1 MTQETIDQ
9 YVRSALALAGY
20 ALREPATAEVRSNSR
35 ASTTSPRPSSTRP
48 CRWNW
53 SRPRCSVREQ
63 RRLGLARQIRD
74 GERSAS
80 AVLEATLARIRE
92 ADPRY
97 HCFTSVTETRA
108 RQEAAAIDAAR
119 AEASPAAAG
128 RRALCGQEPVR
139 YRRRGHAGRRPRQRR
154 QPARAARCVLA
165 ARLREA
171 GAVLVGALNM
181 DEHAYGFTTENS
193 HYGACRNPHD
203 PPASPAARRRQRR
216 GGSRRPG
223 AADAGLRHQRLDPR
237 ACLAVRRVRPEADLR
252 PPAAHRLVPLCRQP

>member
-1 MTQETIDQ
+1 M
-9 YVRSALALAGY
+9 
-20 ALREPATAEVRSNSR
+20 NSV
-35 ASTTSPRPSSTRP
+35 A
-48 CRWNW
+48 
-53 SRPRCSVREQ
+53 
-63 RRLGLARQIRD
+63 LGLARQIRD

-108 RQEAAAIDAAR
+108 RQEAAAIDA
-119 AEASPAAAG
+119 
-128 RRALCGQEPVR
+128 RRA
-139 YRRRGHAGRRPRQRR
+139 RGEVLPPLAGVPYAVKNLFDTADEVTLAGGRVNAANP
-154 QPARAARCVLA
+154 PARRDAVLV

-203 PPASPAARRRQRR
+203 PARIA
-216 GGSRRPG
+216 GGSSG
-223 AADAGLRHQRLDPR
+223 GSAAAVAGD
-237 ACLAVRRVRPEADLR
+237 
-252 PPAAHRLVPLCRQP
+252 LVPLTLGSDTNGSIRVPASLCGVFGLKPTFGRLPRTGSFPLSAALII

>member
-1 MTQETIDQ
+1 M
-9 YVRSALALAGY
+9 
-20 ALREPATAEVRSNSR
+20 NSV
-35 ASTTSPRPSSTRP
+35 A
-48 CRWNW
+48 
-53 SRPRCSVREQ
+53 
-63 RRLGLARQIRD
+63 LGLARQIRD

-108 RQEAAAIDAAR
+108 RQEAAAIDA
-119 AEASPAAAG
+119 
-128 RRALCGQEPVR
+128 RRA
-139 YRRRGHAGRRPRQRR
+139 RGEVLPPLAGVPYAVKNLFDTADEVTLAGGRVNAANP
-154 QPARAARCVLA
+154 PARRDAVLV

-216 GGSRRPG
+216 GGSRWPG

-237 ACLAVRRVRPEADLR
+237 ARLAVRRVRTEADLR

>member
-20 ALREPATAEVRSNSR
+20 TLREPATAGDAAIRAHPRHRLDLHRRGPAGGTGVGLGVPPVNSV
-35 ASTTSPRPSSTRP
+35 A
-48 CRWNW
+48 
-53 SRPRCSVREQ
+53 
-63 RRLGLARQIRD
+63 LGLARQIRD

-108 RQEAAAIDAAR
+108 RQEAAAIDARRAR
-119 AEASPAAAG
+119 GEVLPPLAGVPYAVRTYSIPPTRSRWPAAAST
-128 RRALCGQEPVR
+128 PPT
-139 YRRRGHAGRRPRQRR
+139 RPRGD
-154 QPARAARCVLA
+154 AVLV

-193 HYGACRNPHD
+193 HYGACRNRTT
-203 PPASPAARRRQRR
+203 PPASPA
-216 GGSRRPG
+216 
-223 AADAGLRHQRLDPR
+223 
-237 ACLAVRRVRPEADLR
+237 VRRAVAPRR
-252 PPAAHRLVPLCRQP
+252 